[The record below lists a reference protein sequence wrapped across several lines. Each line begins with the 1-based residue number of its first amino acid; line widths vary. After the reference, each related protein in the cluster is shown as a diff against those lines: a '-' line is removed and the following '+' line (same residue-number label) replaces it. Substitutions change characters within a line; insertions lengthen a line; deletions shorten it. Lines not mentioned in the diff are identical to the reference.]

1 MRKVLEKYLDKEI
14 GINCVKAFYIE
25 SAKLV
30 DLNDEYFSI
39 IDHRNGYTHH
49 YSYRSVVQIIE
60 HPSGIEVGGM
70 FTHKVN
76 YSVVVKVGHL
86 LEYVPA

>member
-1 MRKVLEKYLDKEI
+1 MRQVLEKYIGKEI
-14 GINCVKAFYIE
+14 GINCVKAFHIE

-30 DLNDEYFSI
+30 ELADEYFSI

-60 HPSGIEVGGM
+60 HPSGVEVGGM
-70 FTHKVN
+70 FTHKVKHL
-76 YSVVVKVGHL
+76 VVVKVGHL
-86 LEYVPA
+86 IEYVPA